1 MIWRGEFPFYAI
13 RSVWFRVPFFFRY
26 LRSPNP
32 TTQRLIKKKRPVYQ
46 YSLIWQP
53 ALFGSSVN
61 WFHVRVS
68 WQICFIWR
76 SLYSCNSKN
85 QIAGTTEPI
94 GGFKSSVLIR
104 SFSLCLLPR
113 YKAIHGEMNLYSWP
127 PRIAIVNSP
136 SPNNIITGPII
147 KLVFLFLS
155 KKMCWC
161 TSA

>member
-1 MIWRGEFPFYAI
+1 MNWGVNSSSMRLEVYDFES
-13 RSVWFRVPFFFRY
+13 RFFRY

-32 TTQRLIKKKRPVYQ
+32 TTRLIKKRPVYQ

-85 QIAGTTEPI
+85 QIAGTTEPM
-94 GGFKSSVLIR
+94 GGSSQVFWLDL
-104 SFSLCLLPR
+104 SLCLLPR
-113 YKAIHGEMNLYSWP
+113 YKAIQGEMNLYSWP

-155 KKMCWC
+155 KKNVLVYFGLI
-161 TSA
+161 